1 MESKSLKTLDDKKSG
16 HSLKKNLAVAAVAA
30 SLGLSL
36 GVPVSDALANEK
48 MDSPPGYSVRDKKNV
63 SSEKMKSS
71 VQSNQGKIESS
82 QGKIK
87 ANSEK
92 LESKQLKFKQGQKT
106 ENQK

>member
-1 MESKSLKTLDDKKSG
+1 MESKPLRKSDDNKSG
-16 HSLKKNLAVAAVAA
+16 RSLKKNIAVAAVAA

-36 GVPVSDALANEK
+36 GVPMSDALANEK

-71 VQSNQGKIESS
+71 AQSNQGKIESS

-87 ANSEK
+87 ANPEK
-92 LESKQLKFKQGQKT
+92 LESKQFKFKQGQKT
-106 ENQK
+106 ESQN